1 MHLHHAQVAIPPGA
15 EDQARAFWIDVV
27 GFTEI
32 PKPEPMASRGGLW
45 IRDGDAEI
53 HLGIEEPFA
62 PARKAH
68 PGLVVEDIDGLEQR
82 LGWAGYETTEDAPI
96 YGMRRFHVSDPFG
109 NRIEFLG
116 RNPRPDTPTG

>member
-1 MHLHHAQVAIPPGA
+1 MQLHHAQVAIPSDGA
-15 EDQARAFWIDVV
+15 DEAREFWIDVV

-32 PKPEPMASRGGLW
+32 AKPEPLTSRGGLW
-45 IRDGDAEI
+45 IRHGDAEI

-68 PGLVVEDIDGLEQR
+68 PGLVVQDLDDLEDR
-82 LGWAGYETTEDAPI
+82 LRTAGYEIRPDAPI

-116 RNPRPDTPTG
+116 GAPDSPTR

>member
-1 MHLHHAQVAIPPGA
+1 MQLHHTLVAIPPGTENA
-15 EDQARAFWIDVV
+15 ARSFWIDLL

-32 PKPEPMASRGGLW
+32 AKPEPMAARGGLW
-45 IRDGDAEI
+45 VRCGDAEI
-53 HLGIEEPFA
+53 HLGIEEPFT

-68 PGLVVEDIDGLEQR
+68 PALVVEDLDDLEHR
-82 LGWAGYETTEDAPI
+82 LESSGHETIADAPI

-116 RNPRPDTPTG
+116 

>member
-1 MHLHHAQVAIPPGA
+1 MQLHHAQVAIPVNGEA
-15 EDQARAFWIDVV
+15 EARAFWIELV
-27 GFTEI
+27 GFAEI
-32 PKPEPMASRGGLW
+32 PKPEPLTSRGGLW
-45 IRDGDAEI
+45 IRHGEAEI

-68 PGLVVEDIDGLEQR
+68 PGLVVEDLDELEQR
-82 LGWAGYETTEDAPI
+82 LLTAGYETRPDAPI

-116 RNPRPDTPTG
+116 RFADTPSA

>member
-1 MHLHHAQVAIPPGA
+1 MQLHHMQVAIPPAG
-15 EDQARAFWIDVV
+15 EDEARAFWIDLV

-45 IRDGDAEI
+45 IRDGEAEI
-53 HLGIEEPFA
+53 HLGIEEPFS

-68 PGLVVEDIDGLEQR
+68 PGLVVDDLDALEQR
-82 LGWAGYETTEDAPI
+82 LRSAGYEIRPDAPI
-96 YGMRRFHVSDPFG
+96 YGMRRFHTSDPFG

-116 RNPRPDTPTG
+116 GVA

>member
-1 MHLHHAQVAIPPGA
+1 MRLHHAQVAIPSGG
-15 EDQARAFWIDVV
+15 EDEARAFWVDLI
-27 GFTEI
+27 GFEEI
-32 PKPEPMASRGGLW
+32 PKPEALESRGGLW
-45 IRDGDAEI
+45 IRRGDAEI

-68 PGLVVEDIDGLEQR
+68 PGLVVEDLDELEHR
-82 LGWAGYETTEDAPI
+82 LRVAGREIRPDAPI

-116 RNPRPDTPTG
+116 

>member
-1 MHLHHAQVAIPPGA
+1 MRLHHVQVAIPSGG
-15 EDQARAFWIDVV
+15 EDVAREFWIDLL
-27 GFTEI
+27 GFSEI

-45 IRDGDAEI
+45 IQDGTCEI

-68 PGLVVEDIDGLEQR
+68 PGITVEDLHGLEER
-82 LGWAGYETTEDAPI
+82 LARAGYETTQDAPI

-109 NRIEFLG
+109 NRIEFLASE
-116 RNPRPDTPTG
+116 TEL

>member
-1 MHLHHAQVAIPPGA
+1 MRLHHVQVAIPPGG
-15 EDQARAFWIDVV
+15 EDEARAFWVDLI
-27 GFTEI
+27 GFEET
-32 PKPEPMASRGGLW
+32 PKPEALESRGGLW
-45 IRDGDAEI
+45 IRQGDAEI

-68 PGLVVEDIDGLEQR
+68 PGLVVEDLDELERR
-82 LGWAGYETTEDAPI
+82 LRVAGYEIRPDAPI

-116 RNPRPDTPTG
+116 

>member
-1 MHLHHAQVAIPPGA
+1 MELHHVQVAIPVGSEA
-15 EDQARAFWIDVV
+15 EARAFWIDVI
-27 GFTEI
+27 GFSEI

-45 IRDGDAEI
+45 IRDGSCEI

-68 PGLVVEDIDGLEQR
+68 PGIVVEDPDRLEER
-82 LGWAGYETTEDAPI
+82 LGWAGYETTSDAPI

-116 RNPRPDTPTG
+116 GST

>member
-1 MHLHHAQVAIPPGA
+1 MQLHHAQVAIPPGG
-15 EDQARAFWIDVV
+15 EDQARSFWIDIV

-45 IRDGDAEI
+45 IRDGTCEI

-62 PARKAH
+62 PARKAD
-68 PGLVVEDIDGLEQR
+68 PGLVVEDIDRLEER
-82 LGWAGYETTEDAPI
+82 LGWAGYQTTEDTPI
-96 YGMRRFHVSDPFG
+96 YGLRRFHVSDPFG

-116 RNPRPDTPTG
+116 RSPDTGTPTG